1 MNTRPSLNREFCL
14 GGRHSKDIIVWH
26 ENNLR
31 GLHPK
36 NIYTKG
42 GWTKP
47 WLSQDPFIMHIFL
60 SGFKVALWMFHWLHF
75 QFAGLWPLS
84 VALQLLFLLVCVC
97 VCVQSV
103 SREWLFVTP
112 WVCSL
117 PGSSVHE
124 DSPGRRAGVGLPFPT
139 PGNLPNS
146 GIKPTSLVSPELGGG
161 FFTSAPPG
169 KLFLLINLKLIRA
182 YLPKKYCILSLP
194 C

>member
-1 MNTRPSLNREFCL
+1 MRTIWEVFTLRISTQKEVEPNPDCPRTPSSCIYSCQDSRLPCECSIGSISSLQDCDLFQWHYNCYFCL
-14 GGRHSKDIIVWH
+14 
-26 ENNLR
+26 
-31 GLHPK
+31 
-36 NIYTKG
+36 
-42 GWTKP
+42 
-47 WLSQDPFIMHIFL
+47 
-60 SGFKVALWMFHWLHF
+60 
-75 QFAGLWPLS
+75 
-84 VALQLLFLLVCVC
+84 C

>member
-1 MNTRPSLNREFCL
+1 MRTIWEVFTLRISTQKEVEPRPDCPRTPSSRIYSYQASRLPCECSIGSISSLQDCDLFQWHSNCYFCL
-14 GGRHSKDIIVWH
+14 CVC
-26 ENNLR
+26 
-31 GLHPK
+31 
-36 NIYTKG
+36 
-42 GWTKP
+42 
-47 WLSQDPFIMHIFL
+47 
-60 SGFKVALWMFHWLHF
+60 
-75 QFAGLWPLS
+75 
-84 VALQLLFLLVCVC
+84 VCVC
-97 VCVQSV
+97 VCVQSL
-103 SREWLFVTP
+103 SPEWLFVTP

-124 DSPGRRAGVGLPFPT
+124 DSPGRRAGVGLLFPT

-169 KLFLLINLKLIRA
+169 KLFLLISLKLIRA